1 MVALVA
7 IALACFLAIR
17 PKAVDGFLQHYG
29 IELPVRRMAVDI
41 FPSLDLPVIY
51 VAQPYGGMDPA
62 QMEGL
67 LTNYYEYH
75 FLYITGIHHVES
87 KNVQGTALMKLF
99 FHPGTNMA
107 QAMAETI
114 NYVNRSRAFMP
125 PGTVSPFVMR
135 FDTGSVPVGYLVLSS
150 ATKTIAEIQDQ
161 ALFKVRPMF
170 AALPGV
176 SAPPPFG
183 GSARSVVV
191 RADPDRLR
199 AYGMS
204 PDEIVSALT
213 TGNTVSPSGNLHIG
227 DRYPIVP
234 TNAMVKDI
242 RDLGNIPIRT
252 GVSPTVYLRDIAT
265 IDDAADITTGYAL
278 INGRRA
284 VYILATKRADASTM
298 SVIDEIKSALPKMQQ
313 ELPDDIRASFEFD
326 QSPYVTR
333 AIDSLRTEGLLG
345 ACLTGLMVLVF
356 LRDWRSALVVVL
368 NIPLAIM
375 AALVGLWLCGQTIN
389 LMTLGGLALAVGILV
404 DEATVEIENIHTQ
417 MEHTDSIARA
427 VRQGNLQTAI
437 PRLLAMLC
445 ILAVFVPSFFM
456 QGAARGLFV
465 PLSLAVGFAM
475 IASYIL
481 SSTFVPVLSVWLLR
495 SHRAAGP
502 PVAEGSAIARIRKTC
517 EGLIQTVARRHGRS
531 AATVS
536 GEAMFRRL
544 FQATYERMA
553 EMAVRRRRIV
563 LSIYAVASV
572 AIIVFVGSR
581 LGMEIFPV
589 GDAGEFR
596 LRLRAPDGTHIDRT
610 EQIALAVLGTIRET
624 VGAEKIALTLG
635 YVGTVPSS
643 YPINAVY
650 QWSRGPEEAILRVA
664 LKRGSGVSTEA
675 MKETLRDE
683 LSRQMPTVRF
693 SFEPADI
700 VSEVMSF
707 GSATP
712 IEISARSAN
721 LGENRKFI
729 GKVQAELTK
738 IPAVRDLQ
746 VSQSLDYPTVDV
758 QIDRE
763 KAGISGVTMS
773 QVTKSVVAATSSSR
787 FVVPNYWPDPKSGI
801 GYQVQVELPQPLM
814 RSVED
819 LATVPVERH
828 GSEQI
833 LLRDV
838 ASRIGGGTMPGQF
851 DRYNMKRE
859 ITLTANISGSD
870 LGSVARKIT
879 SVLAE
884 VQKNDDAEKDKLEKE
899 GAKPV
904 RITHELRGQIPP
916 MRSMLGGLGVGLVLA
931 VVVIFLMLA
940 ANFQS
945 VRLSLVAVSTVPA
958 VISGV
963 VLMLFVTGTTLNV
976 QSFIGA
982 IMAIG
987 VAMANAI
994 LLVTFAERW
1003 RHQGESADAAAVA
1016 GAAGRL
1022 RPILMTSF
1030 AMMAGMAPMAM
1041 ALGEAGHQSAPLG
1054 RAVIGGLAA
1063 ATLATLL
1070 ILPASFAWL
1079 QNRSGLASASLDPDD
1094 PESRHFQTDSGIVKT
1109 AG

>member
-1 MVALVA
+1 MNPIIFALRRPITVVVTLVA
-7 IALACFLAIR
+7 VALACFLAVR
-17 PKAVDGFLQHYG
+17 PSSVDAFFRKYG
-29 IELPVRRMAVDI
+29 IELPVRRMAIDI
-41 FPSLDLPVIY
+41 FPALDLPVIY

-114 NYVNRSRAFMP
+114 NYVNRSQAFMP
-125 PGTVSPFVMR
+125 TGTVFPFVMR

-150 ATKTIAEIQDQ
+150 ATTTITEIQDK

-183 GSARSVVV
+183 GSARSIVI
-191 RADPDRLR
+191 RADPERLL

-204 PDEIVSALT
+204 PDEVVTALVN
-213 TGNTVSPSGNLHIG
+213 GNAVSPSGNLHVG

-234 TNAMVKDI
+234 TNAMVRDI
-242 RDLGNIPIRT
+242 RELGNVPIRT
-252 GVSPTVYLRDIAT
+252 GTLPTVYLRDIAV
-265 IDDAADITTGYAL
+265 IEDAADITTGYAL
-278 INGRRA
+278 YNGRRA

-298 SVIDEIKSALPKMQQ
+298 SVIDEIKAALPKMQK
-313 ELPDDIRASFEFD
+313 ELPDDIKVSFEFD

-333 AIDSLRTEGLLG
+333 AIDSLRIEGALG

-375 AALVGLWLCGQTIN
+375 GATVALWLCGQTVN

-417 MEHTDSIARA
+417 FEHTDSIARA

-445 ILAVFVPSFFM
+445 VLAVFVPSFFM

-465 PLSLAVGFAM
+465 PLSLAVGFSM
-475 IASYIL
+475 IASYFL
-481 SSTFVPVLSVWLLR
+481 SSTFVPVLSVWLLK
-495 SHRAAGP
+495 SQKHAAAGGAF
-502 PVAEGSAIARIRKTC
+502 VEKVRTRYERLVQQAVRLRKTV
-517 EGLIQTVARRHGRS
+517 LIG
-531 AATVS
+531 
-536 GEAMFRRL
+536 
-544 FQATYERMA
+544 YI
-553 EMAVRRRRIV
+553 AVCTLV
-563 LSIYAVASV
+563 
-572 AIIVFVGSR
+572 IVFVGR
-581 LGMEIFPV
+581 NLGLEIFPS
-589 GDAGEFR
+589 GTANEFR
-596 LRLRAPDGTHIDRT
+596 LRLRAPDGTHIDTT
-610 EQIALAVLGTIRET
+610 EQISLKVLDTMREKI
-624 VGAEKIALTLG
+624 GADKIALTLG
-635 YVGTVPSS
+635 FVGVVPSS

-664 LKRGSGVSTEA
+664 LKPRSGISTEE
-675 MKETLRDE
+675 MKEVLRQE
-683 LSRQMPTVRF
+683 LAKKIPDVRF

-707 GSATP
+707 GSPTP
-712 IEISARSAN
+712 IEIAARSAS
-721 LGENRKFI
+721 LAENRKFI
-729 GKVQAELTK
+729 GKVQAELAN
-738 IPAVRDLQ
+738 IPAMRDVQ
-746 VSQSLDYPTVDV
+746 ISQSLDYPTVDV
-758 QIDRE
+758 HIDRE
-763 KAGISGVTMS
+763 RAGISGVTMS
-773 QVTKSVVAATSSSR
+773 QVARSVVSATSSSR
-787 FVVPNYWPDPKSGI
+787 FVVPNFWPDPKSGI
-801 GYQVQVELPQPLM
+801 GYQVQVEIPQPVM
-814 RSVED
+814 RTMDD
-819 LATVPVERH
+819 LATVPVDRR
-828 GSEQI
+828 GSQQI

-838 ASRIGGGTMPGQF
+838 AKIAGGTMPGQF

-859 ITLTANISGSD
+859 ITMTANISGSD
-870 LGSVARKIT
+870 LGSVSQEINR
-879 SVLAE
+879 VLAD
-884 VQKNDDAEKDKLEKE
+884 VQRKDDAEKDELEKKGE
-899 GAKPV
+899 KPV
-904 RITHELRGQIPP
+904 RVTHELRGQIPP
-916 MRSMLGGLGVGLVLA
+916 MRSMLGGLAVGLVLA
-931 VVVIFLMLA
+931 IVVIFLLLA

-945 VRLSLVAVSTVPA
+945 LKLSLVAVSSAPA

-963 VLMLFVTGTTLNV
+963 ALMLLVTRTTLNV

-994 LLVTFAERW
+994 LLVTFAEERR
-1003 RHQGESADAAAVA
+1003 RHGQAADAAAVG
-1016 GAAGRL
+1016 GAIGRL
-1022 RPILMTSF
+1022 RPILMTSL
-1030 AMMAGMAPMAM
+1030 AMTAGMVPMALG
-1041 ALGEAGHQSAPLG
+1041 LGEAGHQSAPLG

-1063 ATLATLL
+1063 ATAATLL
-1070 ILPASFAWL
+1070 FLPACYTLL
-1079 QNRSGLASASLDPDD
+1079 QTRAGTESISLDPDD
-1094 PESRHFQTDSGIVKT
+1094 PESRFYHSGSAT
-1109 AG
+1109 AESAHSP